1 MKILSAE
8 QLKEADEI
16 TIKTEGISS
25 TRLMERAASLVFNE
39 IHTRLEGADINIK
52 IFCGIGNN
60 GGDGLVVARLLHKY
74 GYKVEVY
81 VVNYSDKRSDDFLV
95 NYDRYKKESH
105 IWPELIKRKEDFPE
119 ISPGD
124 FVVDAIFGIGL
135 NRPAEGWLADLLEHI
150 NQSGAFCLAVD
161 MPSGLF
167 PDKVPAKDAA
177 VIKANYTLTFQTPK
191 IVFFLPQT
199 MKFSGE
205 VQVLDIGLDRSYL
218 KEVKAMAQLIGK
230 REARQLYKARN
241 KNSHKGDYGHSLVIG
256 GSYGKIGSMVLSAK
270 STLRAGAGLCS
281 VFVPKCGYE
290 ILQTSFPEAMVITD
304 EDDNEL
310 TNIETDLEPDVI
322 CFGMGAGKSSKTVL
336 AFKGLLEKTKNPM
349 LIDADGL
356 NMLSGNNELLELLPK
371 NTVLT
376 PHPKELERLIGKWED
391 DFEKIDKIES
401 FTKKYKVIMVLKGA
415 HSFVFSGKHTYINN
429 SGNPGMATAG
439 SGDVLSGIIA
449 GLMSQKYEPLVA
461 AILGVYIHGL
471 SGDICAEEMGYEA
484 LLSGDISDNLG
495 KAFLALVKEEKK
507 V

>member
-8 QLKEADEI
+8 QLKEADEV
-16 TIKTEGISS
+16 TLKTEGISS

-105 IWPELIKRKEDFPE
+105 TWPALIKRVEDFPE

-135 NRPAEGWLADLLEHI
+135 NRPAEGWLAKLLLHI
-150 NQSGAFCLAVD
+150 NGSGAFCLAVD

-167 PDKVPAKDAA
+167 PDKVPSEDTA

-191 IVFFLPQT
+191 MVFFLPQT
-199 MKFSGE
+199 MKYSGE
-205 VQVLDIGLDRSYL
+205 VQVLDIGLDRGYL

-230 REARQLYKARN
+230 REARQLYKPRD
-241 KNSHKGDYGHSLVIG
+241 KNSHKGDYGHTLVIG
-256 GSYGKIGSMVLSAK
+256 GSYGKIGSMVLSAQ

-290 ILQTSFPEAMVITD
+290 ILQSSFPEAMVITD
-304 EDDNEL
+304 EDANEL
-310 TNIETDLEPDVI
+310 TDIKTDLEPDVI
-322 CFGMGAGKSSKTVL
+322 CFGMGAGKSSKTVK
-336 AFKGLLEKTKNPM
+336 AFKGLLEQTENPM

-356 NMLSGNNELLELLPK
+356 NMLSENNELLALLPK
-371 NTVLT
+371 NSVLT
-376 PHPKELERLIGKWED
+376 PHPKELERLIGKWDD
-391 DFEKIDKIES
+391 DFKKIDKIEK
-401 FTKKYKVIMVLKGA
+401 FTKKYKVVLVLKGA

-461 AILGVYIHGL
+461 AILGVYLHGL
-471 SGDICAEEMGYEA
+471 AGDIVAEENGYESLISGDIC
-484 LLSGDISDNLG
+484 DNLG
-495 KAFLALVKEEKK
+495 KAYLALMNDKKK

>member
-1 MKILSAE
+1 MKILSAA
-8 QLKEADEI
+8 QLKEADEV
-16 TIKTEGISS
+16 TLATEGISS

-39 IHTRLEGADINIK
+39 IHTRLEGADIHIK

-105 IWPELIKRKEDFPE
+105 TWPALIKREEDFPE

-135 NRPAEGWLADLLEHI
+135 NRPAEGWLAKLLIHI
-150 NQSGAFCLAVD
+150 NKSGAFCLAVD

-167 PDKVPAKDAA
+167 PDKVPAEDTA

-191 IVFFLPQT
+191 MVFFLPQT
-199 MKFSGE
+199 MEYSGE
-205 VQVLDIGLDRSYL
+205 VQVLDIGLNRGYL

-230 REARQLYKARN
+230 REARQLYKPRD
-241 KNSHKGDYGHSLVIG
+241 KNSHKGDYGHALVVG

-270 STLRAGAGLCS
+270 STLKAGAGLCS
-281 VFVPKCGYE
+281 VFVPKCGYQ
-290 ILQTSFPEAMVITD
+290 ILQSSFPEAMVITD
-304 EDDNEL
+304 KDDNEI

-322 CFGMGAGKSSKTVL
+322 CFGMGAGKASNTVK
-336 AFKGLLEKTKNPM
+336 AFKDLLGRNKNPM

-356 NMLSGNNELLELLPK
+356 NMLSENNELFELLPK
-371 NTVLT
+371 NSVLT
-376 PHPKELERLIGKWED
+376 PHPRELERLIGKWYD
-391 DFEKIDKIES
+391 DFDKIDKIEK
-401 FTKKYKVIMVLKGA
+401 FTKKYKVVLVLKGA
-415 HSFVFSGKHTYINN
+415 HSFVFSGNHIYINN

-449 GLMSQKYEPLVA
+449 GLLSQKYEPIVA
-461 AILGVYIHGL
+461 AILGVYLHGL
-471 SGDICAEEMGYEA
+471 AGDICAEENGYEA
-484 LLSGDISDNLG
+484 LISGDISDNLG
-495 KAFLALVKEEKK
+495 KAFLALMNDDKK

>member
-8 QLKEADEI
+8 QLKEADEV
-16 TIKTEGISS
+16 TLKTEGISS

-105 IWPELIKRKEDFPE
+105 TWPELIKREEDFPE

-135 NRPAEGWLADLLEHI
+135 NRPAEGWLAKLLLHI
-150 NQSGAFCLAVD
+150 NESGAFCLAVD

-167 PDKVPAKDAA
+167 PDKVPAEDTA

-191 IVFFLPQT
+191 LVFFLPQT
-199 MKFSGE
+199 MKYAGE
-205 VQVLDIGLDRSYL
+205 VQVLDIGLDHGYL

-230 REARQLYKARN
+230 REARHLYKPRD
-241 KNSHKGDYGHSLVIG
+241 KNSHKGDYGHTLVVG
-256 GSYGKIGSMVLSAK
+256 GSYGKIGSIVLSVK

-290 ILQTSFPEAMVITD
+290 ILQSSFPEAMVITD
-304 EDDNEL
+304 ENDKEL
-310 TNIETDLEPDVI
+310 TNIKTDLEPDVI
-322 CFGMGAGKSSKTVL
+322 CFGMGAGKSSNTVK
-336 AFKGLLEKTKNPM
+336 AFKNLLGRIKNPM

-356 NMLSGNNELLELLPK
+356 NMLSENNELLGLLPK
-371 NTVLT
+371 NSVLT
-376 PHPKELERLIGKWED
+376 PHPKELERLIGKWND
-391 DFEKIDKIES
+391 DFEKIHKIEK
-401 FTKKYKVIMVLKGA
+401 FTKKYKIILVLKGA
-415 HSFVFSGKHTYINN
+415 HSFVFSGKHIYINN
-429 SGNPGMATAG
+429 SGNSGMATAG

-461 AILGVYIHGL
+461 AILGVYLHGL
-471 SGDICAEEMGYEA
+471 AGDICAEESGYEA
-484 LLSGDISDNLG
+484 LISGDISDNLG
-495 KAFLALVKEEKK
+495 KAFLALMKDEKK
-507 V
+507 

>member
-8 QLKEADEI
+8 QLQEADKV
-16 TIKTEGISS
+16 TLKTEGISS

-39 IHTRLEGADINIK
+39 IHTRLEGADICIK

-74 GYKVEVY
+74 GYKVKVY
-81 VVNYSDKRSDDFLV
+81 VVNYSDKRSDDFLI
-95 NYDRYKKESH
+95 NYDRYTKESH
-105 IWPELIKRKEDFPE
+105 CSPQSIDGEEDFPE

-124 FVVDAIFGIGL
+124 FVVDSIFGIGL
-135 NRPAEGWLADLLEHI
+135 NRPASGWLGKLLNHI
-150 NQSGAFCLAVD
+150 NHSGAFCLAVD

-167 PDKVPAKDAA
+167 PDKVPAQGTP

-205 VQVLDIGLDRSYL
+205 VQVLDIGLDRSFL
-218 KEVKAMAQLIGK
+218 KEAKAVAQLIGK
-230 REARQLYKARN
+230 REARQLYKPRN
-241 KNSHKGDYGHSLVIG
+241 KNTHKGDYGHTLVVG
-256 GSYGKIGSMVLSAK
+256 GSYGKIGSIVLSAK

-290 ILQTSFPEAMVITD
+290 ILQTQVPEAMVITD
-304 EDDNEL
+304 KDNHEL
-310 TNIETDLEPDVI
+310 TNIETDIKPDVV
-322 CFGMGAGKSSKTVL
+322 CFGMGAGKSAKTVE
-336 AFKGLLEKTKNPM
+336 AFKLLLEKNENPL

-356 NMLSGNNELLELLPK
+356 NILSENKDLFELLPK
-371 NTVLT
+371 DSVLT
-376 PHPKELERLIGKWED
+376 PHPKELNRLIGEWED
-391 DFEKIDKIES
+391 DFEKIEKIEK
-401 FTKKYKVIMVLKGA
+401 FTKRFKIILVLKGA
-415 HSFVFSGKHTYINN
+415 HTFIFSGKHIYINN

-449 GLMSQKYEPLVA
+449 GLISQKYEPLVA
-461 AILGVYIHGL
+461 AILGVYLHGL

-484 LLSGDISDNLG
+484 ILSGEISDNLG
-495 KAFLALVKEEKK
+495 KAFLALKK
-507 V
+507 DDN

>member
-1 MKILSAE
+1 MKILSAV
-8 QLKEADEI
+8 QLQEADEI
-16 TIKTEGISS
+16 TLKSEGISS
-25 TRLMERAASLVFNE
+25 TRLMERAASLIFNE

-105 IWPELIKRKEDFPE
+105 IWPALIKRKEDFPE

-135 NRPAEGWLADLLEHI
+135 NRPAEGWLAELLTHI

-167 PDKVPAKDAA
+167 PDKVPAKKAV
-177 VIKANYTLTFQTPK
+177 VIKANFTLTFQTPK
-191 IVFFLPQT
+191 IVFYLPQT
-199 MKFSGE
+199 MAFAGE
-205 VQVLDIGLDRSYL
+205 VQILDIGLDRSYL

-230 REARQLYKARN
+230 REARQLYKPRN

-256 GSYGKIGSMVLSAK
+256 GSYGKIGSIVLAAK
-270 STLRAGAGLCS
+270 ATLRAGAGLCS

-310 TNIETDLEPDVI
+310 TNIKTDLEPDVI
-322 CFGMGAGKSSKTVL
+322 CFGMGAGKSSKTVQ
-336 AFKGLLEKTKNPM
+336 AFKGLLKRTKNPM

-356 NMLSGNNELLELLPK
+356 NMLSESNELLELLPK
-371 NTVLT
+371 NSVLT

-391 DFEKIDKIES
+391 DFEKMKKVED
-401 FTKKYKVIMVLKGA
+401 FTKKYKVILVLKGA
-415 HSFVFSGKHTYINN
+415 HSFIFSGKHTYINN

-449 GLMSQKYEPLVA
+449 GLISQKYEPLVA

-471 SGDICAEEMGYEA
+471 SGDICAEEKGYEA
-484 LLSGDISDNLG
+484 LLSGDISDTLG
-495 KAFLALVKEEKK
+495 KAFLDLMKDEKK